1 MDCFKNN
8 MLFEIIKI
16 IINTLTQLP
25 LKNGEM
31 LVRDREYSGKYC
43 QSVVEVQV
51 EGHLG
56 TQGKWWKEGSL
67 KYTHHK
73 FTV

>member
-1 MDCFKNN
+1 M
-8 MLFEIIKI
+8 IKI

-25 LKNGEM
+25 LEKREM
-31 LVRDREYSGKYC
+31 VVRDRKYSGKKYC

-56 TQGKWWKEGSL
+56 TQGN
-67 KYTHHK
+67 
-73 FTV
+73 